1 VTHPDTVSGLS
12 RHRVVVA
19 VLACARRGLWQ
30 LWGMCCLVVA
40 LGLGSL
46 PAHAQGVELPQ
57 LRLSRQDGAL
67 MLDFEVRLSLSRAV
81 EEAMQRGVPLYFTAQ
96 AEVFRPR
103 WYWRD
108 DRVARATRTWRLSYQ
123 PLTASWRVSFGG
135 LSQSVASAE
144 AALAMVSRSSSWRIT
159 EGETIDNNARYYVEF
174 SYRLDSTM
182 LPRPMQLD
190 LAAQADWR
198 LAIERT
204 LKLD

>member
-1 VTHPDTVSGLS
+1 
-12 RHRVVVA
+12 
-19 VLACARRGLWQ
+19 
-30 LWGMCCLVVA
+30 
-40 LGLGSL
+40 
-46 PAHAQGVELPQ
+46 
-57 LRLSRQDGAL
+57 
-67 MLDFEVRLSLSRAV
+67 
-81 EEAMQRGVPLYFTAQ
+81 VPLYFTAQ